1 MEKNVT
7 VGKLGTVRGA
17 RGGALA
23 SSSFID
29 TFEGLEPSW
38 YRKVGVF
45 LKPHRAKLLVSL
57 LASVVS
63 MGALSLIPVVQRA
76 VIDDAILAHH
86 HVLFALLVALLG
98 IGVVRFVTS
107 LVRRFVGGRV
117 SYDVQLDVRNAL
129 YEHLQRLDLSV
140 HDGLQT
146 GQLVS
151 RANSDLG
158 LIQQLLAWAPM
169 VIGSLLQALLSLAIM
184 AVLNVPLFLIALVV
198 PVATFFSA
206 RSMRSSVFPSSWDAQ
221 QKEADLTTSVEE
233 AVMGVRVVKAFGRE
247 SGQLRRFMDSA
258 RALYGSRLR
267 NIRLRAKM
275 TAQLQ
280 SIPSFGQLGVLVV
293 GGWLAMHG
301 EISIGTFVAFSTY
314 MTQLSAPARML
325 SGILAVGQQARAGV
339 ERVTEILELEPNM
352 VEKPGA
358 KPLPPVRGEV
368 CFDGVS
374 FAYSS
379 QKTPAALHDES
390 DAYVLRDL
398 DLVVAPGETLAIVGA
413 SGSGKSTLC
422 ALVARLYDPTSGRV
436 LIDGTDLKDV
446 TLSSIRSQVGV
457 VFEESFLFRASIREN
472 VAFGKPEAT
481 DAEIEEACRLAC
493 AHEFITALPEGYDT
507 VVGEGGITLSGGQ
520 RQRIALA
527 RTLLTDPTILVL
539 DDATS
544 AVDPHTEAQIFTGL
558 RDPRH
563 PRTLIVTSQ
572 RPSVL
577 GLVDRVA
584 LMADG
589 RIVDEGPP
597 SEVASRSAWLRT
609 FMDTGGDGVHV
620 RQANSLPKETPKVVS
635 PQFVGQ
641 AGFGSRGHGQGW
653 VSLLGSAPKAIQER
667 IDQLPP
673 VKDQVSFDVRQQVEA
688 RGPLELRR
696 FVWPWRWQL
705 GLSLALVAL
714 DALAGLAGPWLIRIG
729 IDGGVVRHSTS
740 VLAGVSVAFLVVTA
754 VSWWDMWAES
764 VQTGRTG
771 ESMLFGLRA
780 RLFAQFQRL
789 GVDFYEREMAGRI
802 VTRMT
807 NDVQTLSQLLQNGLV
822 NALVSLATFLGIAI
836 LLFVMNVKLALVALA
851 VVPFLVV
858 ATIVYRIRAERA
870 YDRQREQV
878 AAVNAHFQESI
889 SGVRVMQVFNRED
902 AGLEEFRQIGLAYR
916 DASLS
921 ALSVQASYVAFSD
934 LLSTVAMVLVLWVG
948 AGLVRSGALEIGALV
963 AYLLYVTQLF
973 SPIQQLAQVFDSYQ
987 RAKAGMRKIS
997 AVLAEE
1003 PSVVSRP
1010 GASLAENLRGEITFE
1025 NVCFRYPG
1033 AKRDALHEVNLHI
1046 PEGQHVALVGETG
1059 AGKSTLI
1066 KLVARFYDPTSGRVL
1081 VDGRD
1086 LRDIDLASYRA
1097 RLGYVPQEPFLFTA
1111 SIRENIAFGRP
1122 DAPLAEVVEAARA
1135 VGAHEVISRLPG
1147 AYDHV
1152 VGERGHSLSAG
1163 ERQLICLARALLVD
1177 PAILLLDEATA
1188 SLDPASETKV
1198 QAAMEKVWEGRTALV
1213 IAHRLST
1220 ARRMDRVIVVSGGTI
1235 VEDGKHEDL
1244 AIGGGW
1250 YQRSWEATMRA
1261 GLKRVV
1267 DSVTS

>member
-1 MEKNVT
+1 VEKNVP
-7 VGKLGTVRGA
+7 VGKLGMVEGEA
-17 RGGALA
+17 PP
-23 SSSFID
+23 SSLSV
-29 TFEGLEPSW
+29 EPAW

-45 LKPHRAKLLVSL
+45 LKPHRAKLIVSL
-57 LASVVS
+57 LASIVS

-117 SYDVQLDVRNAL
+117 SYDVQLDLRNAL

-247 SGQLRRFMDSA
+247 EGQLHRFVGAA

-314 MTQLSAPARML
+314 MTQLSAPARMF

-368 CFDGVS
+368 RFEGVS

-379 QKTPAALHDES
+379 KRAPAQMSAEPGG
-390 DAYVLRDL
+390 YVLRDL
-398 DLVVAPGETLAIVGA
+398 DLLVAPGEALAIVGA
-413 SGSGKSTLC
+413 SGSGKSSLC
-422 ALVARLYDPTSGRV
+422 ALVARLYDPTSGSV
-436 LIDGTDLKDV
+436 LIDGTDLRDV

-457 VFEESFLFRASIREN
+457 VFEESFLFKASIRDN

-481 DAEIEEACRLAC
+481 DYEIEAACQLAC
-493 AHEFITALPEGYDT
+493 AHEFIEALPEGYET

-527 RTLLTDPTILVL
+527 RTLLTDPTILVM

-544 AVDPHTEAQIFTGL
+544 AVDPHTEAQIFAGL
-558 RDPRH
+558 RDGGRQ
-563 PRTLIVTSQ
+563 RTLIVTSQ

-577 GLVDRVA
+577 GLVDRVGVLA
-584 LMADG
+584 GG
-589 RIVDEGPP
+589 RIVEEGTP

-609 FMDTGGDGVHV
+609 FMDTGGDGAHLHQNGVGSAP
-620 RQANSLPKETPKVVS
+620 RPKDVASKLTRPGGW
-635 PQFVGQ
+635 P
-641 AGFGSRGHGQGW
+641 AGIGNGGRGQGW

-667 IDQLPP
+667 INQLPP
-673 VKDQVSFDVRQQVEA
+673 VKDEVSFDVSEQVSA
-688 RGPLELRR
+688 RGPLELRK

-705 GLSLALVAL
+705 GLGLALVAL

-740 VLAGVSVAFLVVTA
+740 VLAGVSVAFLLVTA

-822 NALVSLATFLGIAI
+822 NALVSLATFVGIAI
-836 LLFVMNVKLALVALA
+836 LLFVMDVKLALVALA
-851 VVPFLVV
+851 VLPLLIG
-858 ATIVYRIRAERA
+858 ATVIYRVRAEKA

-902 AGLEEFRQIGLAYR
+902 AGLDEFRQIGLAYR

-1010 GASLAENLRGEITFE
+1010 GAPLVESLKGEITLE
-1025 NVCFRYPG
+1025 GVCFRYPG
-1033 AKRDALHEVNLHI
+1033 ARRDALHEIDLHI
-1046 PEGQHVALVGETG
+1046 PDGQHVALVGETG

-1122 DAPLAEVVEAARA
+1122 DAPLEDVIEAARA
-1135 VGAHEVISRLPG
+1135 VGAHEVISGLPG
-1147 AYDHV
+1147 GYDHV

-1163 ERQLICLARALLVD
+1163 ERQLVCLARALLVD

-1188 SLDPASETKV
+1188 SLDPASEAKV
-1198 QAAMEKVWEGRTALV
+1198 QAAMERVWEGRTSLV

-1220 ARRMDRVIVVSGGTI
+1220 ARRMDRVIVISGGRV
-1235 VEDGKHEDL
+1235 VEDGQHEDL
-1244 AIGGGW
+1244 ALAGGW

-1261 GLKRVV
+1261 GFEPAAQ
-1267 DSVTS
+1267 TSAN